1 MQMNQDSA
9 PYSPVNRHALISLV
23 TALLALVSFF
33 IGALPLPFTALFC
46 YPPSVLLGITALW
59 TGLVAL
65 QRIRQNGEKG
75 QLLARIGIW
84 IGSLTLL
91 FIACAIALVIA
102 LWPSFSAY
110 LREIMSQ
117 IQTR

>member
-1 MQMNQDSA
+1 MDQD
-9 PYSPVNRHALISLV
+9 PVPLPHVNHHALISLV
-23 TALLALVSFF
+23 AALLALVSFC

-46 YPPSVLLGITALW
+46 YPPSVLLAITALW

-65 QRIRQNGEKG
+65 QRIRQSEGRG

-84 IGSLTLL
+84 VGGLTLL
-91 FIACAIALVIA
+91 FILCAIVLVIA

-110 LREIMSQ
+110 LREIISQ
-117 IQTR
+117 MRTR